1 MPNVTVE
8 ILTGRSMD
16 QRRKF
21 VEVVTDAVVE
31 ILGARRENVRICFQE
46 IERHNIAKGGVLIAD
61 ENS

>member
-46 IERHNIAKGGVLIAD
+46 IERHNISKGGVLIAD